1 MDTPILVA
9 VTSAAASI
17 AAAAI
22 TFFLTKR
29 KEREAEWRKQKLE
42 HYREFLDALSG
53 TVGTD
58 STPEGQRR
66 WARATNT
73 IGLVAS
79 QTVLLALRRFQDAI
93 ARSNPDPSQEAH
105 DRALNQLMLAI
116 RMDLDITPTDD
127 PATFSFRLWCSGAN
141 DQAAQPIIPP
151 DLSRPAAPGR

>member
-1 MDTPILVA
+1 MDTPIFVA
-9 VTSAAASI
+9 IISAAASI
-17 AAAAI
+17 AIAAG

-58 STPEGQRR
+58 STPDAQRR

-79 QTVLLALRRFQDAI
+79 QQVLHALRYFQDAI
-93 ARSNPDPSQEAH
+93 ARSNPNPSQEAH
-105 DRALNQLMLAI
+105 DRALNALMLAI
-116 RMDLDITPTDD
+116 RADLDISPADD
-127 PATFSFRLWCSGAN
+127 PETFAFRLWCSGTK
-141 DQAAQPIIPP
+141 
-151 DLSRPAAPGR
+151 G

>member
-1 MDTPILVA
+1 MDTPVFVA
-9 VTSAAASI
+9 LISATASI
-17 AAAAI
+17 VVAAV

-53 TVGTD
+53 TVGSD

-79 QTVLLALRRFQDAI
+79 QEVLLSLRHFQDAI
-93 ARSNPDPSQEAH
+93 AISNPNPSLEAH

-116 RMDLDITPTDD
+116 RADLEITPKDN
-127 PATFSFRLWCSGAN
+127 PETFSFRLWCSGIN
-141 DQAAQPIIPP
+141 
-151 DLSRPAAPGR
+151 G

>member
-9 VTSAAASI
+9 VISAAASI
-17 AAAAI
+17 AVAAV

-42 HYREFLDALSG
+42 HYREFSDALSG

-58 STPEGQRR
+58 STPEAQRR

-79 QTVLLALRRFQDAI
+79 QRVLLALRQFQDAI
-93 ARSNPDPSQEAH
+93 ARSNPNPSQEAH
-105 DRALNQLMLAI
+105 DQALNRLMLAI
-116 RMDLDITPTDD
+116 RTDLDITPTDD
-127 PATFSFRLWCSGAN
+127 PATFSFRLWCSGTN
-141 DQAAQPIIPP
+141 D
-151 DLSRPAAPGR
+151 